1 MLYTCAFCH
10 YSYDLV
16 CWYFCVNL
24 SAYYM
29 MKSIINTGNQ
39 SPVTVAGNTIALS
52 FFYLSHHTSVLRR
65 RKGKFLEDS
74 VSWGVLFGICM
85 T

>member
-1 MLYTCAFCH
+1 
-10 YSYDLV
+10 
-16 CWYFCVNL
+16 
-24 SAYYM
+24 M